1 MATGASVRE
10 LKNQTTSLL
19 RQVEQGT
26 RIIVTRRG
34 KPIATLKPFEES
46 DLHSKEGYPTALYD
60 SLRQHIQE
68 QYPDLSRRTAT
79 RVHKDFERISQ
90 KAGKAQPFQDWREM
104 DRALK
109 GDLYGLSR

>member
-1 MATGASVRE
+1 MAMGASVRE
-10 LKNQTTSLL
+10 LKNQATSLL

-46 DLHSKEGYPTALYD
+46 DLHSKERYPTALYD
-60 SLRQHIQE
+60 ALRQEIRE
-68 QYPDLSRRTAT
+68 QYPELGRRTAA
-79 RVHKDFERISQ
+79 RVRKDFERISR

-109 GDLYGLSR
+109 GDRYGLPR

>member
-1 MATGASVRE
+1 MATAASVRE
-10 LKNQTTSLL
+10 LKNQTTRLL

-26 RIIVTRRG
+26 RIVVTRRG

-46 DLHSKEGYPTALYD
+46 DLHSKESYPTTLYD
-60 SLRQHIQE
+60 SLRQHLQE
-68 QYPDLSRRTAT
+68 QHPELGRRTST

-90 KAGKAQPFQDWREM
+90 KVGKVRPFQDWCEM

-109 GDLYGLSR
+109 GDRYGLSR